1 MTRDIGTAIS
11 AYRLAANQV
20 HPLVA
25 VVRLFDETLR
35 RVARA
40 VEDTRARRVEDAYV
54 NITRASLIL
63 RGLSSNLRYDKGEE
77 MADTLKETYIANLVA
92 LHTAFGK
99 PDAPERYLRIMT
111 GLTELRNAWAETA
124 GMALIPPP
132 AAS

>member
-63 RGLSSNLRYDKGEE
+63 RGLSSNLRYDKGED

>member
-124 GMALIPPP
+124 GMALITPP

>member
-1 MTRDIGTAIS
+1 MTQDIGQALN
-11 AYRLAANQV
+11 AYRHAATQV

-25 VVRLFDETLR
+25 VVRLFDEILR
-35 RVARA
+35 RIGKAI
-40 VEDTRARRVEDAYV
+40 EDTRARRVEEAYI

-63 RGLSSNLRYDKGEE
+63 RGLSSNLRADRGGELAE
-77 MADTLKETYIANLVA
+77 TLKHTYVRNMIA

-99 PDAPERYLRIMT
+99 PDAPARYLRIME
-111 GLTELRNAWAETA
+111 GLAELRNAWAQTA

>member
-11 AYRLAANQV
+11 AYRFAANQV

-25 VVRLFDETLR
+25 VVRLYDETLR
-35 RVARA
+35 RIARA

-63 RGLSSNLRYDKGEE
+63 RGLSSNLRYDKGED

-99 PDAPERYLRIMT
+99 PDAPERYLRIMA

-124 GMALIPPP
+124 GVALIPPP